1 MVTMLECKRSCPVST
16 QKVEERQ
23 GCGQSSWN
31 SRLGQGDDGG
41 GAAKFGAESP
51 SHQRC
56 TQGVFQWVT
65 WVGLMG

>member
-41 GAAKFGAESP
+41 GQQSSG
-51 SHQRC
+51 QRVLPIKDVHRAFSN
-56 TQGVFQWVT
+56 G
-65 WVGLMG
+65 